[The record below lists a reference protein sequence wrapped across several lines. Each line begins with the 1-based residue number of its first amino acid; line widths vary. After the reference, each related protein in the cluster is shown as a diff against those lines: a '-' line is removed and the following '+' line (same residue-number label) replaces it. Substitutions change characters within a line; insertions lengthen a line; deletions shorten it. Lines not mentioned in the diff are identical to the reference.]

1 MMSKTVKPYRETAY
15 IHKEQLKNPKE
26 VLFECFII

>member
-1 MMSKTVKPYRETAY
+1 MSKTVKPYRETAY
-15 IHKEQLKNPKE
+15 IHKGQIKNPKE